1 MIHTD
6 PDIAAPLFR
15 AQIAPARRILLLTH
29 VNPDG
34 DAVGSMLGAA
44 HVLRAIGKE
53 PLCLLSSPA
62 PSYCLRL
69 PGAEWLRVFHPGDA
83 LPVADL
89 TWMLDTATPQRVGP
103 IADVHLPE
111 LLKQPLLIT
120 DHHVT
125 NDGGGSL
132 NLIDPRAAST
142 ADLLFRLLRAM
153 ALPVGPEA
161 ATCLYLGLT
170 TDTQSFQT
178 SNTSPQT
185 LRTAADILAS
195 GADLRAVITAV
206 YFSIPESTM
215 RLTALVLSDMRREGP
230 LAWASV
236 TLTHL
241 AATGAGDEA
250 TDDTIM
256 RMQRIDGV
264 RLCAL
269 FKERDAATVK
279 LSLRSTPDIDVSII
293 AQRLGGGG
301 HAQAAGATLHMG
313 LDEAR
318 ATVLPMLRAE
328 LGHGTIR
335 P

>member
-1 MIHTD
+1 MIYTD
-6 PDIAAPLFR
+6 PEAAAPPFS
-15 AQIAPARRILLLTH
+15 AQIARARRILLLTH

-44 HVLRAIGKE
+44 HALRAIGKE

-62 PSYCLRL
+62 PSYCLHL
-69 PGAEWLRVFHPGDA
+69 PGAGWLTVFRPGDP
-83 LPVADL
+83 LPAADL
-89 TWMLDTATPQRVGP
+89 TWMLDTATLERIGP
-103 IADVHLPE
+103 MADAWLPE
-111 LLKQPLLIT
+111 LLKRPLLIT

-125 NDGGGSL
+125 NNGGGSL
-132 NLIDPRAAST
+132 NLIDPQAAST

-153 ALPVGPEA
+153 ELPVGPAA

-178 SNTSPQT
+178 SSTSPQT

-195 GADLRAVITAV
+195 GADLRAVIRAV

-215 RLTALVLSDMRREGP
+215 RLTALVLSDLHREGP
-230 LAWASV
+230 LAWACV
-236 TLTHL
+236 TLAHL

-264 RLCAL
+264 HICAL

-279 LSLRSTPDIDVSII
+279 LSLRSTPGIDVAAI

-301 HAQAAGATLHMG
+301 HAQAAGATLAMD
-313 LDEAR
+313 LATAQ
-318 ATVLPMLRAE
+318 ATVLPLLRAI
-328 LGHGTIR
+328 L
-335 P
+335 